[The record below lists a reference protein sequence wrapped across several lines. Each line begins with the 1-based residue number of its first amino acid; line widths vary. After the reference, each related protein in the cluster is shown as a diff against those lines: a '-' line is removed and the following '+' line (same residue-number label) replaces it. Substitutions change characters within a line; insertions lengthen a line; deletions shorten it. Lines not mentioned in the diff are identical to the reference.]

1 MKIIY
6 AITKSNWGGAQ
17 RYLYDLASNL
27 PASGWEVKVV
37 AGGRGILTEKLQAAG
52 IKIGTLPILQET
64 SSLFRSLFSFVNF
77 KAIWNLRKIIKEE
90 RPDILHLNSSKIMG
104 LGALAALGLKIR
116 VVSTIHGWPFLE
128 PRFFPAKALIF
139 VFSWFSALFQDKII
153 LITKRDFNIAKKIIP
168 SKKLN
173 YIPNGIGPIDFLARR
188 EARVFLGEKIGHR
201 IPDNAVL
208 VGTIAELTKNKGLEY
223 LIKATRFLSFDSEFI
238 VMIIGEG
245 EKRKELEAL
254 IAKYQLQNTV
264 FLPGFIPEASRY
276 LKGFDI
282 FVLPSLKEG
291 LPYTALEALAARLP
305 VVATEVGGLPDIA
318 QTTKSCFL
326 VPPKNPEALAAAIE
340 KLISEKKAQNKAG
353 EGPLENS
360 LQNMVSKTIQV
371 YQ

>member
-1 MKIIY
+1 
-6 AITKSNWGGAQ
+6 TKSNWGGAQ

-27 PASGWEVKVV
+27 PTSGWEVKVV

-52 IKIGTLPILQET
+52 IKTGTLPVLQKT

-77 KAIWNLRKIIKEE
+77 KAAWDLRKIIKEE
-90 RPDILHLNSSKIMG
+90 RPDVLHLNSSKIMG

-128 PRFFPAKALIF
+128 PRFFPTKALIF
-139 VFSWFSALFQDKII
+139 ILSWLSALFQDKII

-173 YIPNGIGPIDFLARR
+173 YIPNGIGPIDFLPST
-188 EARVFLGEKIGHR
+188 EARAFFSKKTDREILPNETVI
-201 IPDNAVL
+201 
-208 VGTIAELTKNKGLEY
+208 GTIAELTKNKGLEY
-223 LIKATRFLSFDSEFI
+223 LVEAAKCLIPNYKFL
-238 VMIIGEG
+238 IIGEG
-245 EKRKELEAL
+245 REREKLESL
-254 IAKYQLQNTV
+254 ITKYQLQNTV
-264 FLPGFIPEASRY
+264 FLLGFIPEASRY

-291 LPYTALEALAARLP
+291 LPYTALEALAAGLP

-318 QTTKSCFL
+318 ETAKSCFL
-326 VPPKNPEALAAAIE
+326 VPPGNPEALAAAME
-340 KLISEKKAQNKAG
+340 KLISEKKGRNNAG
-353 EGPLENS
+353 GGPLENS

>member
-1 MKIIY
+1 MKILY

-27 PASGWEVKVV
+27 PTSGWEVKVV

-52 IKIGTLPILQET
+52 IKTGTLPILQKT
-64 SSLFRSLFSFVNF
+64 SSLLRSLFSFVNF
-77 KAIWNLRKIIKEE
+77 KAAWDLRKIIKEE
-90 RPDILHLNSSKIMG
+90 RPDVLHLNSSKIMG
-104 LGALAALGLKIR
+104 LGALAALGLKIK

-139 VFSWFSALFQDKII
+139 ILSWLSAIFQDKII

-173 YIPNGIGPIDFLARR
+173 YIPNGIGPIDFLVRR
-188 EARVFLGEKIGHR
+188 EARTFLGGKIGR
-201 IPDNAVL
+201 QIPDNAAL
-208 VGTIAELTKNKGLEY
+208 IGTIAELTKNKGLEY
-223 LIKATRFLSFDSEFI
+223 LIKAARFLVPDSEFM

-254 IAKYQLQNTV
+254 ITKYKLQNTV
-264 FLPGFIPEASRY
+264 FLLGFIPEASRY

-291 LPYTALEALAARLP
+291 LPYTALEALAAGLP

-318 QTTKSCFL
+318 ETAKSCFL
-326 VPPKNPEALAAAIE
+326 VPPGNPEALAAAIE
-340 KLISEKKAQNKAG
+340 KLISEKKGRDKAEG
-353 EGPLENS
+353 EPLENS
-360 LQNMVSKTIQV
+360 LQNMVSKTMQV

>member
-27 PASGWEVKVV
+27 PPASGWEVKVV

-52 IKIGTLPILQET
+52 IKTRTLPILQET

-77 KAIWNLRKIIKEE
+77 KAAWDLRKIIKEE

-128 PRFFPAKALIF
+128 SRFFPAKALIF
-139 VFSWFSALFQDKII
+139 FLSWFSALFQDKII

-173 YIPNGIGPIDFLARR
+173 YIPNGIGPIDFLPSAAARAFFSDKLGR
-188 EARVFLGEKIGHR
+188 KIMSNEAI
-201 IPDNAVL
+201 
-208 VGTIAELTKNKGLEY
+208 VGTVAELTKNKGLEY
-223 LIKATRFLSFDSEFI
+223 LVEAAKHLISNHKFL
-238 VMIIGEG
+238 IIGEG
-245 EKRKELEAL
+245 EERKKLESL
-254 IAKYQLQNTV
+254 IAKYRLQNTV
-264 FLPGFIPEASRY
+264 FLLGFIPEAARY
-276 LKGFDI
+276 LKGLDI

-291 LPYTALEALAARLP
+291 LPYTVLEALAAELP

-318 QTTKSCFL
+318 QTAKSCFI
-326 VPPKNPEALAAAIE
+326 VSPGNPEALAAAIE
-340 KLISEKKAQNKAG
+340 KLISEKKGRKKAG
-353 EGPLENS
+353 GKQLENS